1 MKNIFRSGNFLKI
14 KFKNKS
20 LIVTAL
26 THKSANQEKN
36 NEKLEFLG
44 DRVIGLVL
52 SQKLFDLYPNESE
65 GVLDKRFASLV
76 KRKTCCDI
84 AWSLGLQN
92 YIITGNVKKKVTKL
106 DEKILSDCCEA
117 VIGAIFID
125 RGFYFVKDFI
135 LKIWKKKIDQS
146 DVTVLDPKTKL
157 QEYSLKNFKKLP
169 IYRLQS
175 SSGPRHNPIY
185 KINVSIIGSK
195 EFLGIGSSKQEAQQD
210 GANKLLKAKR
220 IE

>member
-1 MKNIFRSGNFLKI
+1 MKNIFRSDNFLKI

-20 LIVTAL
+20 LIIAAL
-26 THKSANQEKN
+26 THKSANQKKN

-92 YIITGNVKKKVTKL
+92 HIITGNVKKIVSIKNKNTNQKLIIDATSLDIADNSAIPTEFKLHENYPNPFNPSTNIKFDIPENGLVSLIVYDLMGHKVTEL
-106 DEKILSDCCEA
+106 VNTNMNS
-117 VIGAIFID
+117 
-125 RGFYFVKDFI
+125 GF
-135 LKIWKKKIDQS
+135 
-146 DVTVLDPKTKL
+146 
-157 QEYSLKNFKKLP
+157 
-169 IYRLQS
+169 
-175 SSGPRHNPIY
+175 H
-185 KINVSIIGSK
+185 NVSWNGTDNFGNTVSTGVYIY
-195 EFLGIGSSKQEAQQD
+195 Q
-210 GANKLLKAKR
+210 LKTGNYSNTQKMLF
-220 IE
+220 IK